1 MAALQV
7 ELYPEKQA
15 FTRGAIGDALPSR
28 RALAHL
34 QNPLQAAL
42 TMDHAKPV
50 VEPSND
56 AGIGFTGF
64 ARVGRKSGCYS
75 RGRRFQV
82 HRRGAAISVALPGD
96 LQACQTSKSY

>member
-1 MAALQV
+1 MMVHAPDSTMALHKLVKGQGFVFLLLQV
-7 ELYPEKQA
+7 ELHPQDQA
-15 FTRGAIGDALPSR
+15 LSGGAICDAFPTR

-56 AGIGFTGF
+56 FG
-64 ARVGRKSGCYS
+64 
-75 RGRRFQV
+75 
-82 HRRGAAISVALPGD
+82 
-96 LQACQTSKSY
+96 